1 MGFGDDNY
9 RYMDFLVPKEYRV
22 NSTKIGIDQK
32 NSPIHVCNCFHN
44 PSFSQRF
51 INFKDNSY
59 HNNLVSVYIIVALVK
74 SQQLSS
80 GLIMV
85 SSEQQKSSE
94 EGREYA
100 DGDGEERENQWILG
114 HIFQAAVATP
124 CQPPSWPAQLCVTL
138 IAALPISKIWL
149 PA

>member
-9 RYMDFLVPKEYRV
+9 RYIDFLVPKECRV
-22 NSTKIGIDQK
+22 NSTEIGIDQK
-32 NSPIHVCNCFHN
+32 NCPIHVCNCFHN
-44 PSFSQRF
+44 PWFSQRF

-59 HNNLVSVYIIVALVK
+59 HNNLVSAYIIVALVK
-74 SQQLSS
+74 SQQFSS
-80 GLIMV
+80 ELIRF

-94 EGREYA
+94 KGQEYRWRWRRA
-100 DGDGEERENQWILG
+100 WKPVSSGTHTPGCCG
-114 HIFQAAVATP
+114 HP
-124 CQPPSWPAQLCVTL
+124 CQPLSCPAQFSVTL